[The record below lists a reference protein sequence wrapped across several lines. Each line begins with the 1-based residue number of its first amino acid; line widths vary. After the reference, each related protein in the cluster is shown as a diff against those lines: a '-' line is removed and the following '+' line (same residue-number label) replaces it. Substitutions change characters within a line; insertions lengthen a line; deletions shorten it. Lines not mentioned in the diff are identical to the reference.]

1 MADERPGGARRDRH
15 PGVLERLRR
24 VGALPAGRVGKW
36 IVLAVWVVILVIAA
50 NPGSKFEDAQENES
64 TSFLPG
70 DAESTKVLEELD
82 QFQTEDGEQADAVIV
97 YARDGGLT
105 VADRATIAQDR
116 ASLNQDRPIGAGPT
130 GPPVFSENGE
140 AALLIT
146 PLFIEEGDSDALVDA
161 VDDIRDRVHDAPEGL
176 EVKVT
181 GGAGYSADA
190 IDVFNNINST
200 LLLATLLIVV
210 VLLVLIYR
218 SPIFWFLP
226 VLSVLF
232 AEVTVRAIG
241 YGLAQAGVVINGQT
255 AGILLVLVFGVGT
268 DYALLLTSRY
278 REELR
283 RNEDK
288 HKAMR
293 IALRRAGPAILA
305 SGATN
310 ICALLVLTLA
320 EVNGTAGLGPVAAI
334 GVAVAL
340 VAMLTVLPAL
350 LVICGRRAFWPFIPR
365 FEPGGAVVPEERG
378 RFRRLGD
385 RIGRRPRPVWIASV
399 VALIV
404 MALGLTTFDTNLTSS
419 NSFRDDVEA
428 VQGQELL
435 AASFPA
441 GSSAPTDVIVP
452 DAARVPAVV
461 AALRRADGVSAVIPI
476 EEGPPG
482 TRLAVTLVPDPYSTE
497 AFDLI
502 PGLRDVAKAAG
513 GPDTLVGGPTA
524 TEYDLRVAS
533 ERDLKLIPPI
543 VLVVILVIIG
553 LLLRAIVAPL
563 LLIATVILSFLAAL
577 GVSALVFDWVFDFPG
592 EDASLP
598 LFGFIFLVAVGVDYN
613 IFLMARV
620 REEAARHGT
629 HEGMIRGLAVTG
641 AVITSAGLVLAGTF
655 AVLGVLPLVGLTE
668 IGFLVAFGILLDT
681 LLVRSILVPALVMEV
696 GDTVWWPSR
705 LAKEAARADER
716 ERPPA
721 PPPQPSSSQP

>member
-1 MADERPGGARRDRH
+1 M
-15 PGVLERLRR
+15 LERLRR
-24 VGALPAGRVGKW
+24 LSAVPAGRVGKW
-36 IVLAVWVVILVIAA
+36 IVLLAWVVILVIAA

-70 DAESTKVLEELD
+70 DAESTKVLEQLD
-82 QFQTEDGEQADAVIV
+82 RFDRAEGEQADAVIV

-105 VADRATIAQDR
+105 AADRATIAEDR
-116 ASLNQDRPIGAGPT
+116 ASLNRDRPIGAGPT

-140 AALLIT
+140 AALLVT
-146 PLFIEEGDSDALVDA
+146 PLLIQDGDSDALVDA
-161 VDDIRDRVHDAPEGL
+161 VKDIRDRVHDAPEGL
-176 EVKVT
+176 QVEVT

-190 IDVFNNINST
+190 IEVFNDINST
-200 LLLATLLIVV
+200 LLLATAFIVF
-210 VLLVLIYR
+210 VLLLLIYR
-218 SPIFWFLP
+218 SPIFWILP
-226 VLSVLF
+226 LLSVLF
-232 AEVTVRAIG
+232 AEITVRAIG
-241 YGLAQAGVVINGQT
+241 YGLAEAGVIINGQT

-268 DYALLLTSRY
+268 DYALLLVSRY

-283 RNEDK
+283 RHEDR
-288 HKAMR
+288 HEAMAL
-293 IALRRAGPAILA
+293 ALRRAGPAILA
-305 SGATN
+305 SGVTN
-310 ICALLVLTLA
+310 ICALLVLSIA
-320 EVNGTAGLGPVAAI
+320 SVNGTAGLGPVAAI

-350 LVICGRRAFWPFIPR
+350 LVIFGRRAFWPFIPR
-365 FEPGGAVVPEERG
+365 YAPGGAVPEEQG
-378 RFRRLGD
+378 LFRRVGD
-385 RIGRRPRPVWIASV
+385 RIGRNPRPVWIATI
-399 VALIV
+399 VALAV
-404 MALGLTTFDTNLTSS
+404 MALGLTTFDTNLTSA
-419 NSFRDDVEA
+419 NSFRGDVEA

-435 AASFPA
+435 AESFPA

-461 AALRRADGVSAVIPI
+461 AALRRAEGVSAIAPV

-482 TRLAVTLVPDPYSTE
+482 VRLAVTLEPDPYSTE
-497 AFDLI
+497 AFDLV
-502 PGLRDVAKAAG
+502 PGLRDAAKAAG

-563 LLIATVILSFLAAL
+563 LLIGTVILSFLAAL
-577 GVSALVFDWVFDFPG
+577 GVSALAFDWIFGFPG

-629 HEGMIRGLAVTG
+629 REGMIRGLAVTG
-641 AVITSAGLVLAGTF
+641 AVITSAGIVLAGTF

-681 LLVRSILVPALVMEV
+681 ILVRSILVPALVMEI
-696 GDTVWWPSR
+696 GDRVWWPSR
-705 LAKEAARADER
+705 LATTAGRGEEVTAE
-716 ERPPA
+716 A
-721 PPPQPSSSQP
+721 PPPVPEPPPARPG

>member
-1 MADERPGGARRDRH
+1 
-15 PGVLERLRR
+15 VLERLRR
-24 VGALPAGRVGKW
+24 LGALPAGRVGKW
-36 IVLAVWVVILVIAA
+36 IVLAAWVVILVIAA
-50 NPGSKFEDAQENES
+50 NPGSKFEDAQQNES

-82 QFQTEDGEQADAVIV
+82 QFQAEEGEQADAVTV
-97 YARDGGLT
+97 YAREGGLT
-105 VADRATIAQDR
+105 AADRATIAQDR
-116 ASLNQDRPIGAGPT
+116 ASLNGDRPTGAGPT
-130 GPPVFSENGE
+130 GPPIFSADGE

-190 IDVFNNINST
+190 IDVFDNINST
-200 LLLATLLIVV
+200 LLLATALIVF

-218 SPIFWFLP
+218 SPIFWILP
-226 VLSVLF
+226 LLSVVF

-241 YGLAQAGVVINGQT
+241 YGLAEAGVVINGQT

-268 DYALLLTSRY
+268 DYALLLVSRY

-288 HKAMR
+288 HRAMK

-310 ICALLVLTLA
+310 ICALLVLTIA

-340 VAMLTVLPAL
+340 AAMLTILPAL

-365 FEPGGAVVPEERG
+365 YEPGVQVPEERG
-378 RFRRLGD
+378 RWRRLGD
-385 RIGRRPRPVWIASV
+385 SIGRRPRPVWIATV
-399 VALIV
+399 VALVV
-404 MALGLTTFDTNLTSS
+404 MSLGLTTFDTNLTTA

-435 AASFPA
+435 EASFPA
-441 GSSAPTDVIVP
+441 GASAPTDVIVP

-461 AALRRADGVSAVIPI
+461 AALRGAEGVSAVLPI

-482 TRLAVTLVPDPYSTE
+482 ARLALTLEPDPYTTE

-533 ERDLKLIPPI
+533 ERDLMVIPPI

-577 GVSALVFDWVFDFPG
+577 GVSALAFEWIFDFPG

-681 LLVRSILVPALVMEV
+681 ILVRSILVPALVMEV
-696 GDTVWWPSR
+696 GDNVWWPSR
-705 LAKEAARADER
+705 LAQEAARADER

-721 PPPQPSSSQP
+721 PPEPTGSQP

>member
-1 MADERPGGARRDRH
+1 
-15 PGVLERLRR
+15 VLERLRR
-24 VGALPAGRVGKW
+24 LGALPAGRVGKW
-36 IVLAVWVVILVIAA
+36 IVLAAWVVIFIAAA

-70 DAESTKVLEELD
+70 DAESTKVLEQLD
-82 QFQTEDGEQADAVIV
+82 QFQDESGEQVDAVIV

-105 VADRATIAQDR
+105 AADRATIAQDR
-116 ASLNQDRPIGAGPT
+116 ASLNGDRPDGAGAT
-130 GPPVFSENGE
+130 GPPIFSEDGT
-140 AALLIT
+140 AALLVT

-176 EVKVT
+176 QVEVT

-200 LLLATLLIVV
+200 LLLATALIVF

-218 SPIFWFLP
+218 SPIFWILP
-226 VLSVLF
+226 LLSVAF

-268 DYALLLTSRY
+268 DYALLLVSRY

-288 HKAMR
+288 HRAMR
-293 IALRRAGPAILA
+293 IALGRAGPAILA

-310 ICALLVLTLA
+310 ICALLVLTMA

-340 VAMLTVLPAL
+340 AAMLTILPAL

-365 FEPGGAVVPEERG
+365 YEPGVVTVPEEHG
-378 RFRRLGD
+378 VWRRLGD
-385 RIGRRPRPVWIASV
+385 RIGRNPRPVWIATV
-399 VALIV
+399 VALVV
-404 MALGLTTFDTNLTSS
+404 MALGLTTFDTNLTTA

-428 VQGQELL
+428 VRGQELL
-435 AASFPA
+435 EASFPGGA
-441 GSSAPTDVIVP
+441 SAPTDVIVP
-452 DAARVPAVV
+452 DPARVPAVS
-461 AALRRADGVSAVIPI
+461 AALRRAEGVSAVAPVD
-476 EEGPPG
+476 EGPLG
-482 TRLAVTLVPDPYSTE
+482 VRLAVTLEPDPYTTE

-502 PGLRDVAKAAG
+502 PGLRDAAKAAG
-513 GPDTLVGGPTA
+513 GEDTLVGGPTA

-533 ERDLKLIPPI
+533 ERDLKVIPPI
-543 VLVVILVIIG
+543 VLLVILVIIG

-577 GVSALVFDWVFDFPG
+577 GVSALAFEWIFDFPG

-629 HEGMIRGLAVTG
+629 RVGMIRGLAVTG

-681 LLVRSILVPALVMEV
+681 LVVRSVLVPALVLEI
-696 GDTVWWPSR
+696 GDKVWWPSR
-705 LAKEAARADER
+705 LAKEAGRAE
-716 ERPPA
+716 ERPRAPEPA
-721 PPPQPSSSQP
+721 PGAGPG